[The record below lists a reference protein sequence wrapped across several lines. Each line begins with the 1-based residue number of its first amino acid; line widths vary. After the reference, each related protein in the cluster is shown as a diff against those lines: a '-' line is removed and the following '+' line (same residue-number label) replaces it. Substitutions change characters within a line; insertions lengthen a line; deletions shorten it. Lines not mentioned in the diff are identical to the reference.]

1 MLVTAGSLLKV
12 ASTHVIVQLLTGT
25 LKIFVTTVAR
35 GKMDNAIKRKE
46 EVTP

>member
-35 GKMDNAIKRKE
+35 RKIALKKND
-46 EVTP
+46 EVKPW